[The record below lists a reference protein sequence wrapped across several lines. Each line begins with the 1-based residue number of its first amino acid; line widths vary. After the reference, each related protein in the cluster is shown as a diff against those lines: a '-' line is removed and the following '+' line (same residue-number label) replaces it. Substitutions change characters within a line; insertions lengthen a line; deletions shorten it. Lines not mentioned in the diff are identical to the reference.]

1 MKKIITAIGNPA
13 LNNRLKEELAYNVIA
28 TDIQYQEGILEIMQK
43 EKDIDIIIMSEVIQG
58 IFNIKEMVNKIIK
71 INNRID
77 IFVLLEE

>member
-58 IFNIKEMVNKIIK
+58 IFNIKEMEIGRAHV
-71 INNRID
+71 
-77 IFVLLEE
+77 